1 MAQLSAGGEAAADS
15 VTSSDEATGHSSD
28 ALHFDS
34 VTKAY
39 DTAAGIVEV
48 LRGISLAVGAGEALA
63 VTGPSGSGKSTLLHL
78 AATLETPTAG
88 SIRIAGKN
96 AHDLPEREL
105 AAFRSR
111 RVGLVFQDH
120 YLLPQYTL
128 LQNVL
133 LPTVAAGACGDGA
146 EERARRLLEAVGLGP
161 RIDHRPAQL
170 SGGERQRAAIV
181 RALINRPSLLL
192 CDEPTGN
199 LDAETA
205 ASVADLLLDLHA
217 EGDSALIVVTHSL
230 ELAARLPRRVELRGG
245 LLTEAQP
252 QQAAGD

>member
-1 MAQLSAGGEAAADS
+1 MSEAVEFEAVTRSYETEAG
-15 VTSSDEATGHSSD
+15 
-28 ALHFDS
+28 AL
-34 VTKAY
+34 
-39 DTAAGIVEV
+39 EV
-48 LRGISLAVGAGEALA
+48 LRGISFVLETGEAMA

-78 AATLETPTAG
+78 AATLEKPTSG
-88 SIRIAGKN
+88 RIRIGGEA

-120 YLLPQYTL
+120 YLLPQYTM

-133 LPTVAAGACGDGA
+133 LPTVAAGGGENGA
-146 EERARRLLEAVGLGP
+146 EERARRLLQAVGLGA
-161 RIDHRPAQL
+161 RVDHRPAQL

-205 ASVADLLLDLHA
+205 AAVADLLFALHD

-245 LLTEAQP
+245 LLGEPPPARAT
-252 QQAAGD
+252 GD

>member
-1 MAQLSAGGEAAADS
+1 M
-15 VTSSDEATGHSSD
+15 TD
-28 ALHFDS
+28 ALRFDS
-34 VTKAY
+34 VTKSY
-39 DTAAGIVEV
+39 DTEAGVVEV
-48 LRGISLAVGAGEALA
+48 LRGISLVLGAGEALA

-78 AATLETPTAG
+78 AATLETPTSG
-88 SIRIAGKN
+88 SIRIGGEA

-120 YLLPQYTL
+120 YLLPQYTM

-133 LPTVAAGACGDGA
+133 LPTVAAGDGGDGA
-146 EERARRLLEAVGLGP
+146 EERARNLLQIVGLGS

-181 RALINRPSLLL
+181 RALINRPGLLL

-205 ASVADLLLDLHA
+205 GAVADLLLELHA
-217 EGDSALIVVTHSL
+217 EGDSALIVVTHSQ

-245 LLTEAQP
+245 LLGEALP
-252 QQAAGD
+252 APAAGG

>member
-1 MAQLSAGGEAAADS
+1 MA
-15 VTSSDEATGHSSD
+15 D
-28 ALHFDS
+28 ALCFDS
-34 VTKAY
+34 VTKSY
-39 DTAAGIVEV
+39 DTEAGVVDV
-48 LRGISLAVGAGEALA
+48 LRGISLVLGAGEALA

-78 AATLETPTAG
+78 AATLETPTSG
-88 SIRIAGKN
+88 SIRIGGEA

-120 YLLPQYTL
+120 YLLPQYTM

-133 LPTVAAGACGDGA
+133 LPTVASGGGGNTA
-146 EERARRLLEAVGLGP
+146 EERARRLLQTVGLGA
-161 RIDHRPAQL
+161 RVDHRPAQL

-181 RALINRPSLLL
+181 RALINRPNLLL

-205 ASVADLLLDLHA
+205 EAVADLLLELHA

-245 LLTEAQP
+245 LLAEAP
-252 QQAAGD
+252 PAPAAGG

>member
-1 MAQLSAGGEAAADS
+1 MSEA
-15 VTSSDEATGHSSD
+15 VEFEA
-28 ALHFDS
+28 
-34 VTKAY
+34 VTKVY
-39 DTAAGIVEV
+39 ETEAGAVEV
-48 LRGISLAVGAGEALA
+48 LRGISFGLERGKAMAL
-63 VTGPSGSGKSTLLHL
+63 TGPSGSGKSTLLHL
-78 AATLETPTAG
+78 AATLEKPTSG
-88 SIRIAGKN
+88 RIRIGGEA

-120 YLLPQYTL
+120 YLLPQYTM

-133 LPTVAAGACGDGA
+133 LPTVAAGDGGGGA
-146 EERARRLLEAVGLGP
+146 EERARRLLQTVGLGA
-161 RIDHRPAQL
+161 RVDHRPAQL

-205 ASVADLLLDLHA
+205 EAVADLLLELHA

-230 ELAARLPRRVELRGG
+230 DLAARLPRRVELRGG
-245 LLTEAQP
+245 LLGEAP
-252 QQAAGD
+252 PAAGG

>member
-1 MAQLSAGGEAAADS
+1 MTAA
-15 VTSSDEATGHSSD
+15 
-28 ALHFDS
+28 LRFDS
-34 VTKAY
+34 VTKSY
-39 DTAAGIVEV
+39 ETEAGNVEV
-48 LRGISLAVGAGEALA
+48 LRGISFTLEEGEALA

-78 AATLETPTAG
+78 AATLEVPTSG
-88 SIRIAGKN
+88 SIRIGGEA
-96 AHDLPEREL
+96 AHELPEREL

-120 YLLPQYTL
+120 YLLPQYTM

-133 LPTVAAGACGDGA
+133 LPTVAAGGADGGD
-146 EERARRLLEAVGLGP
+146 EERARTLLETVGLGP
-161 RIDHRPAQL
+161 RINHRPAQL

-205 ASVADLLLDLHA
+205 GAVADLLLELHG

-230 ELAARLPRRVELRGG
+230 ELAARLPRRVELRSGLIDEPPPETTSGG
-245 LLTEAQP
+245 
-252 QQAAGD
+252 

>member
-1 MAQLSAGGEAAADS
+1 MA
-15 VTSSDEATGHSSD
+15 D
-28 ALHFDS
+28 ALRFDE
-34 VTKAY
+34 VTKSY
-39 DTAAGIVEV
+39 DTEAGVVEV
-48 LRGISLAVGAGEALA
+48 LRGLSFALGAGEALA

-78 AATLETPTAG
+78 AATLEAPTSG
-88 SIRIAGKN
+88 TIRFGGEV

-105 AAFRSR
+105 AAFRGR
-111 RVGLVFQDH
+111 QVGLVFQDH
-120 YLLPQYTL
+120 YLLPQYTM

-133 LPTVAAGACGDGA
+133 LPTVAGGADVENA
-146 EERARRLLEAVGLGP
+146 EERARDLLEAVGLGA

-205 ASVADLLLDLHA
+205 ASVADLLLELQGV
-217 EGDSALIVVTHSL
+217 GDSALIVVTHSL
-230 ELAARLPRRVELRGG
+230 ELAARLPRRVELRAG
-245 LLTEAQP
+245 LIVDSPT
-252 QQAAGD
+252 AASAGAGRR

>member
-1 MAQLSAGGEAAADS
+1 M
-15 VTSSDEATGHSSD
+15 TD
-28 ALHFDS
+28 ALRFDS
-34 VTKAY
+34 VTKSY
-39 DTAAGIVEV
+39 DTEAGVVDV
-48 LRGISLAVGAGEALA
+48 LRGISLVLGAGEALA

-78 AATLETPTAG
+78 AGTLETPTSG
-88 SIRIAGKN
+88 SIRIGGEA

-120 YLLPQYTL
+120 YLLPQYTM

-133 LPTVAAGACGDGA
+133 LPTVAAGDGGGGA
-146 EERARRLLEAVGLGP
+146 EERARRLLQIVGLGS

-181 RALINRPSLLL
+181 RALINRPGLLL

-205 ASVADLLLDLHA
+205 GAVADLLLELHA
-217 EGDSALIVVTHSL
+217 EGDSALIVVTHSR

-245 LLTEAQP
+245 LLGEVPPAP
-252 QQAAGD
+252 AAGG

>member
-1 MAQLSAGGEAAADS
+1 M
-15 VTSSDEATGHSSD
+15 TD
-28 ALHFDS
+28 ALCFDS
-34 VTKAY
+34 VTKSY
-39 DTAAGIVEV
+39 DTEAGVVDV
-48 LRGISLAVGAGEALA
+48 LRGISLVLGAGEALA

-78 AATLETPTAG
+78 AATLETPTSG
-88 SIRIAGKN
+88 SIRIGGEA

-120 YLLPQYTL
+120 YLLPQYTM

-133 LPTVAAGACGDGA
+133 LPTVAAGDGGGGAGDDGGGA
-146 EERARRLLEAVGLGP
+146 EERARRLLQIVGLGS

-181 RALINRPSLLL
+181 RALINRPGLLL

-199 LDAETA
+199 LDVETA
-205 ASVADLLLDLHA
+205 EAVADLLLELHA

-230 ELAARLPRRVELRGG
+230 ELAAGLPRRVELRGG
-245 LLTEAQP
+245 LLGEVPPAP
-252 QQAAGD
+252 AARG

>member
-1 MAQLSAGGEAAADS
+1 M
-15 VTSSDEATGHSSD
+15 TD
-28 ALHFDS
+28 ALRFDS
-34 VTKAY
+34 VTKSY
-39 DTAAGIVEV
+39 DTEAGVVEV
-48 LRGISLAVGAGEALA
+48 LRGISLVLGAGEALA

-78 AATLETPTAG
+78 AATLETPTSG
-88 SIRIAGKN
+88 SIRIGGEA

-120 YLLPQYTL
+120 YLLPQYTM

-133 LPTVAAGACGDGA
+133 LPTVAAGDGGYGA
-146 EERARRLLEAVGLGP
+146 EERARNLLQIVGLGS

-181 RALINRPSLLL
+181 RALINRPGLLL

-205 ASVADLLLDLHA
+205 GAVADLLLELHA
-217 EGDSALIVVTHSL
+217 EGDSALIVVTHSQ

-245 LLTEAQP
+245 LLGEAP
-252 QQAAGD
+252 PAPAAGG

>member
-1 MAQLSAGGEAAADS
+1 MTESLRFEQ
-15 VTSSDEATGHSSD
+15 
-28 ALHFDS
+28 
-34 VTKAY
+34 VTKSY
-39 DTAAGIVEV
+39 ETEAGAVEV
-48 LRGISLAVGAGEALA
+48 LRGISFCLAVGEAMA

-88 SIRIAGKN
+88 SIRIGGEA

-120 YLLPQYTL
+120 YLLPQYTM

-133 LPTVAAGACGDGA
+133 LPTVAAGNGRDEGDA
-146 EERARRLLEAVGLGP
+146 EERARDLLERVGLGA
-161 RIDHRPAQL
+161 RVDHRPAQL

-181 RALINRPSLLL
+181 RAVINRPSLLL

-205 ASVADLLLDLHA
+205 GAVADLLLELHG
-217 EGDSALIVVTHSL
+217 EEESALIVVTHSL
-230 ELAARLPRRVELRGG
+230 ELASRLPRRVELRGG
-245 LLTEAQP
+245 LLDEATPQP
-252 QQAAGD
+252 AAGD

>member
-1 MAQLSAGGEAAADS
+1 M
-15 VTSSDEATGHSSD
+15 TD
-28 ALHFDS
+28 ALRFDS
-34 VTKAY
+34 VTKSY
-39 DTAAGIVEV
+39 DTEAGVVDV
-48 LRGISLAVGAGEALA
+48 LRGISLVLGAGEALA

-78 AATLETPTAG
+78 AATLETPTSG
-88 SIRIAGKN
+88 SIRIGGEA

-120 YLLPQYTL
+120 YLLPQYTM

-133 LPTVAAGACGDGA
+133 LPTVAAGDGGGGAGDDGGGA
-146 EERARRLLEAVGLGP
+146 EERARRLLRIVGLGS

-181 RALINRPSLLL
+181 RALINRPGLLL

-205 ASVADLLLDLHA
+205 EAVADLLLELHA
-217 EGDSALIVVTHSL
+217 EGDSALIVVTHSR

-245 LLTEAQP
+245 LLGEVPPAP
-252 QQAAGD
+252 AAGG

>member
-1 MAQLSAGGEAAADS
+1 MPEALRF
-15 VTSSDEATGHSSD
+15 EQ
-28 ALHFDS
+28 
-34 VTKAY
+34 VTKSY
-39 DTAAGIVEV
+39 ETEAGAVEV
-48 LRGISLAVGAGEALA
+48 LRGISFALEAGEAIA

-88 SIRIAGKN
+88 SIRIGGEA

-120 YLLPQYTL
+120 YLLPQYTM

-133 LPTVAAGACGDGA
+133 LPTVAAGNDRDEDGA
-146 EERARRLLEAVGLGP
+146 EERARALLDWVDLGA
-161 RIDHRPAQL
+161 RVDHRPAQL

-181 RALINRPSLLL
+181 RAVINRPSLLL

-205 ASVADLLLDLHA
+205 GSVADLLLELHG
-217 EGDSALIVVTHSL
+217 EEESALIVVTHSL
-230 ELAARLPRRVELRGG
+230 ELAARLPRRVELRAG
-245 LLTEAQP
+245 LLGEP
-252 QQAAGD
+252 AAGD

>member
-1 MAQLSAGGEAAADS
+1 MP
-15 VTSSDEATGHSSD
+15 D
-28 ALHFDS
+28 ALRFDS
-34 VTKAY
+34 VTKSY
-39 DTAAGIVEV
+39 DTEAGVVDV
-48 LRGISLAVGAGEALA
+48 LRGISLVLGAGEALA

-78 AATLETPTAG
+78 AATLETPASG
-88 SIRIAGKN
+88 SIRIGGEA

-120 YLLPQYTL
+120 YLLPQYTM

-133 LPTVAAGACGDGA
+133 LPTVAAGDGGDGA
-146 EERARRLLEAVGLGP
+146 EERARNLLQIVGLGS

-181 RALINRPSLLL
+181 RALINRPGLLL

-205 ASVADLLLDLHA
+205 GAVADLLLELHA
-217 EGDSALIVVTHSL
+217 EGDSALIVVTHSQ

-245 LLTEAQP
+245 LLGEAP
-252 QQAAGD
+252 PAPAAGG

>member
-1 MAQLSAGGEAAADS
+1 MP
-15 VTSSDEATGHSSD
+15 D
-28 ALHFDS
+28 ALRFDS
-34 VTKAY
+34 VTKSY
-39 DTAAGIVEV
+39 DTEAGVVEV
-48 LRGISLAVGAGEALA
+48 LRGISLALGAGEALA

-78 AATLETPTAG
+78 AATLETPTSG
-88 SIRIAGKN
+88 RIRIGGEA

-120 YLLPQYTL
+120 YLLPQYTM

-133 LPTVAAGACGDGA
+133 LPTVAAGNGQDGA
-146 EERARRLLEAVGLGP
+146 EGRARALLGRVGLGA
-161 RIDHRPAQL
+161 RVDHRPAQL

-181 RALINRPSLLL
+181 RAVINRPGLLL

-205 ASVADLLLDLHA
+205 GSVADLLLELHA
-217 EGDSALIVVTHSL
+217 EEESALIVVTHSL
-230 ELAARLPRRVELRGG
+230 ELAARLPRRVELRAG
-245 LLTEAQP
+245 LL
-252 QQAAGD
+252 AASTPAAASEG